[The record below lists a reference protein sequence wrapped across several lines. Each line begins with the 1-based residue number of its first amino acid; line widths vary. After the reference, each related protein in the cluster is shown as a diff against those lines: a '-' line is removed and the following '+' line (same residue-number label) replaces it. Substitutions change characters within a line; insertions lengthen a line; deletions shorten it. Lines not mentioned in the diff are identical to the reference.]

1 VTGTLEPFSLSLSS
15 PLETARGTIDARE
28 GVLVRVEAAG
38 TEGVGE
44 ATPLPG
50 WTESLEECRAA
61 LERVLDAG
69 DSGDRDAALAGLDG
83 APAGVGGTPAAR
95 HGLALALADARAR
108 AAGAPL
114 YRHLD
119 GDRRAGDDRRVE
131 RVPVN
136 ATVGDGSPET
146 TASDACAAV
155 AEGFRALKIK
165 IGARSVDEDV
175 ARLRTVREAVGHDVE
190 LRADA
195 NGAWTHAQARDA
207 LPSLAG
213 TGVAYVEQPLSPA
226 DLAGHAALREGSA
239 SDDGAVGIAL
249 DETLAETP
257 IGRVLDA
264 GVADVLVL
272 KPMVLGGPDRAREA
286 ALRAR
291 EAGVTPVVTTTID
304 AALAR
309 AGAAHVVAS
318 LPDAPRSACGLAT
331 GDRLAEDLLADP
343 APIADGF
350 AQVPQEPGNAP
361 PPPDEPR
368 TDS

>member
-1 VTGTLEPFSLSLSS
+1 MTGTLEPFSLSLSR
-15 PLETARGTIDARE
+15 PLETACGTIDARE
-28 GVLVRVEAAG
+28 GVLVRVEAAD

-50 WTESLEECRAA
+50 WTESLDECRAA
-61 LERVLDAG
+61 LERVLD
-69 DSGDRDAALAGLDG
+69 SDG
-83 APAGVGGTPAAR
+83 GEPGSWDVVLGEVSETPAAR

-108 AAGAPL
+108 VTGVPL
-114 YRHLD
+114 YRHL
-119 GDRRAGDDRRVE
+119 GGGTRVE

-146 TASDACAAV
+146 TASDARAAV

-165 IGARSVDEDV
+165 VGARSVDEDV
-175 ARLRTVREAVGHDVE
+175 ARLRAVREAVGHDVE

-195 NGAWTHAQARDA
+195 NGAWTHAQAREA

-213 TGVAYVEQPLSPA
+213 VGVAYVEQPLSPA
-226 DLAGHAALREGSA
+226 DLAGHAALREGAA

-257 IGRVLDA
+257 IERVLDA

-331 GDRLAEDLLADP
+331 GGRLAEDLLADP
-343 APIADGF
+343 VPIADGS
-350 AQVPQEPGNAP
+350 ARVPQEPGNAP
-361 PPPDEPR
+361 PPPDGPR